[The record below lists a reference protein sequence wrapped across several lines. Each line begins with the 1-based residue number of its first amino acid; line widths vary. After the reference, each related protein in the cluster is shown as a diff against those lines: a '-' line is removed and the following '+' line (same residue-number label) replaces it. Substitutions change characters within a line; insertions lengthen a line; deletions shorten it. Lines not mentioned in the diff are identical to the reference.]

1 MKCQRCGS
9 EVRSVVTDMPFKI
22 SDRTIVILKDL
33 PVLQCDNC
41 GDFLLEDAVM
51 AQVERLLGQADEGAE
66 LEVMRFA
73 A

>member
-1 MKCQRCGS
+1 MKCHRCGS
-9 EVRSVVTDMPFKI
+9 DVRSITTDMPFKI
-22 SDRTIVILKDL
+22 SDRTIVILKNL
-33 PVLQCDNC
+33 PLLQCENC

-66 LEVMRFA
+66 LQVLRFA